1 MVHRRPAA
9 VVAAALLVVVA
20 CLVARPG
27 TVAADEPTDPAAKA
41 AIGDAA
47 AVAASLADGYRKGT
61 LDVWAARLYQDLR
74 TEAGERAALRTETEA
89 AFPAPRTGVAA
100 YFAARVADRKDYE
113 TLLNR
118 CFGAVDQPGAVMLD
132 LGWNALA
139 TERLPVALALVPKV
153 RRALPD
159 HEEATLFDATVQR
172 AQGNVEGAVRTLASF
187 VASHPDAFE
196 ARRAWAHAL
205 AAAGR
210 RPDALGVL
218 DEGLKRMRAAP
229 LLVARAAIFLEMRD
243 LAAAQAALDEV
254 KQTGRP
260 ALRAEAAAL
269 RAAVRLANRDVPGAL
284 TAVEEGLKIS
294 PVSAVALRAKARC
307 QELAGRPAEALAA
320 LDAAIAL
327 RPGWAALYADRGA
340 VYLRNRQVKEARKA
354 LTEAKRRD
362 ADDPAVALL
371 LGALAEEDADW
382 SVAEKLYR
390 GILRND
396 PDHLDARRMLA
407 GVILLL
413 GRLDQADE
421 EAQAVLAHDPKDA
434 VSWFV
439 RGRVAYRQDRWDEAL
454 AYFDKSIAADPTYP
468 LPHCGKGWVYEQQD
482 KLDDAKKSFE
492 AAVAADPKMPLPH
505 RDLAEL
511 LEELS
516 DFGVAAK
523 HYRLYLELGGAD
535 PDEDVK
541 HAVER
546 LSK

>member
-1 MVHRRPAA
+1 MSRRRPAA
-9 VVAAALLVVVA
+9 LVAATILACAVA
-20 CLVARPG
+20 VAARA
-27 TVAADEPTDPAAKA
+27 VRADEPADPAARA
-41 AIGDAA
+41 AVGDAA
-47 AVAASLADGYRKGT
+47 AVVTSLADAYRKGT
-61 LDVWAARLYQDLR
+61 LDVWTARLYQDLR
-74 TEAGERAALRTETEA
+74 LEAGDRAALRTDTEA
-89 AFPAPRTGVAA
+89 AFPAPRTGLPG
-100 YFAARVADRKDYE
+100 YLFARVADRKDYE
-113 TLLNR
+113 ILLNR
-118 CFGAVDQPGAVMLD
+118 CFGSVAEPGAVMLD

-139 TERLPVALALVPKV
+139 TERLPVALALVPKL

-159 HEEATLFDATVQR
+159 HEEAVLFDATVMR
-172 AQGNVEGAVRTLASF
+172 AQGNVEGAVRALASY

-218 DEGLKRMRAAP
+218 DEGLKRLRAAP
-229 LLVARAAIFLEMRD
+229 LLVGRAAIQLELRD
-243 LAAAQAALDEV
+243 LAAAQASLDEV
-254 KQTGRP
+254 KATGRP

-269 RAAVRLANRDVPGAL
+269 RAAVRLAHRDVPGAL
-284 TAVEEGLKIS
+284 AAAEEGLKAS
-294 PVSAVALRAKARC
+294 PVSAIALRAKARAL
-307 QELAGRPAEALAA
+307 ELAGRPAEALAA
-320 LDAAIAL
+320 LDAAIAA
-327 RPGWAALYADRGA
+327 RPAWAALYADRGA

-354 LTEAKRRD
+354 LLEAKRRD
-362 ADDPAVALL
+362 SDDPDVALL

-390 GILRND
+390 GILRAD

-407 GVILLL
+407 GVVLLL
-413 GRLDQADE
+413 GRLDLADE
-421 EAQAVLAHDPKDA
+421 EAQTVLARDPKDA
-434 VSWFV
+434 VAWFV

-454 AYFDKSIAADPTYP
+454 AYFDKSIEADPTYP

-482 KLDDAKKSFE
+482 KLDDAKKAYE

>member
-1 MVHRRPAA
+1 MLHRRPAA
-9 VVAAALLVVVA
+9 VVVGALLVAA
-20 CLVARPG
+20 CLAVPSRPLS
-27 TVAADEPTDPAAKA
+27 ADEPTDPAAKA
-41 AIGDAA
+41 AVGDAA
-47 AVAASLADGYRKGT
+47 AVVTSLAEGYRKGT
-61 LDVWAARLYQDLR
+61 VDVWAARLYQDLR
-74 TEAGERAALRTETEA
+74 TEAGERTALRAETEA
-89 AFPAPRTGVAA
+89 AFPMPRAGLGAYLVARLA
-100 YFAARVADRKDYE
+100 ERKE
-113 TLLNR
+113 VEAVLNR
-118 CFGAVDQPGAVMLD
+118 CLGGAPEPGAVLLD
-132 LGWNALA
+132 LGWNALL

-172 AQGNVEGAVRTLASF
+172 AQGNVEGAVRTLASY

-218 DEGLKRMRAAP
+218 DEGLKRLRAAP
-229 LLVARAAIFLEMRD
+229 LLVARASIFLDMRD
-243 LAAAQAALDEV
+243 LAAAQASLDDV

-260 ALRAEAAAL
+260 ALRAEAASLRGAL
-269 RAAVRLANRDVPGAL
+269 RLAHRDLPGAL
-284 TAVEEGLKIS
+284 AAVEEGLKACPGS
-294 PVSAVALRAKARC
+294 VVALRTKARAL
-307 QELAGRPAEALAA
+307 ELSGRPAEALAA

-327 RPGWAALYADRGA
+327 RPGWAALHADRGA

-354 LTEAKRRD
+354 LVEAKRRD

-390 GILRND
+390 GILRTD
-396 PDHLDARRMLA
+396 PDHHDARRMLA
-407 GVILLL
+407 GVVLLL

-421 EAQAVLAHDPKDA
+421 EAQAVLARDPKDA
-434 VSWFV
+434 VAWFV

-482 KLDDAKKSFE
+482 KLDDAKKAYE

-516 DFGVAAK
+516 DFGVAVR

>member
-1 MVHRRPAA
+1 MRFRRPAA
-9 VVAAALLVVVA
+9 VVAAALSVVA
-20 CLVARPG
+20 AFVA
-27 TVAADEPTDPAAKA
+27 VAAPVRADEPTDPAARA
-41 AIGDAA
+41 AVGDAT
-47 AVAASLADGYRKGT
+47 AVVTSLGDAYRKGT
-61 LDVWAARLYQDLR
+61 LDLWAARLYQDLR
-74 TEAGERAALRTETEA
+74 TEAGERAALRTETDA
-89 AFPAPRTGVAA
+89 AFPAPRTGLPG
-100 YFAARVADRKDYE
+100 YLCARVAERKDYE
-113 TLLNR
+113 LLLNR
-118 CFGAVDQPGAVMLD
+118 CFGSVAEPGAVMLD

-139 TERLPVALALVPKV
+139 TERLPVALALVPKL

-159 HEEATLFDATVQR
+159 HEEATLFDATVMR
-172 AQGNVEGAVRTLASF
+172 AQGNVEGAIRTLASF
-187 VASHPDAFE
+187 VAAHPDAFE

-229 LLVARAAIFLEMRD
+229 LFVGRAAIYLEMRD

-254 KQTGRP
+254 KTTGRP

-284 TAVEEGLKIS
+284 AAVEEGLKVS
-294 PVSAVALRAKARC
+294 PGSAVALRAKARC
-307 QELAGRPAEALAA
+307 HELAGRPAEALAA

-327 RPGWAALYADRGA
+327 RPGWAALHADRGA

-354 LTEAKRRD
+354 LVEAKRRD

-382 SVAEKLYR
+382 SVAEKIYR
-390 GILRND
+390 AILRTD
-396 PDHLDARRMLA
+396 PDDLDARRMLA
-407 GVILLL
+407 GVVILL

-421 EAQAVLAHDPKDA
+421 EAQTVLARDPKDA
-434 VSWFV
+434 VAWFV

-482 KLDDAKKSFE
+482 KLDDAKKSYE

-523 HYRLYLELGGAD
+523 HYRQYLELGGAD